1 MRKPEE
7 AKRVLAI
14 GCLAATGGSEEVED
28 VKIWPSRGR
37 HDQGGKV
44 HATPILTIG
53 DGDSDAKDHNPYK
66 KWNVRR

>member
-28 VKIWPSRGR
+28 VKI
-37 HDQGGKV
+37 
-44 HATPILTIG
+44 
-53 DGDSDAKDHNPYK
+53 
-66 KWNVRR
+66 